1 MFHLV
6 SLFDESAFPY
16 PSLFIG
22 LTIIC
27 ECQLQV
33 LNISRCACLGGPSS
47 NLAAPSNRPRALT
60 LRKARMH
67 HLRSH
72 CVLAVPRILCSIS
85 GQIRLSFFQKGQ
97 GRSSKSAILH
107 YGHLPWLP
115 DASTTSATVLG
126 PTALSCP
133 DRIVGLLAAQSEPCA
148 HFFWHLSV
156 RSRLLVFE
164 SCASC
169 GDSALRVTTMGGV
182 KVCSRTP
189 EFECC
194 SLIKVLCVLKIILF

>member
-1 MFHLV
+1 M
-6 SLFDESAFPY
+6 
-16 PSLFIG
+16 G
-22 LTIIC
+22 T
-27 ECQLQV
+27 
-33 LNISRCACLGGPSS
+33 
-47 NLAAPSNRPRALT
+47 
-60 LRKARMH
+60 
-67 HLRSH
+67 
-72 CVLAVPRILCSIS
+72 
-85 GQIRLSFFQKGQ
+85 
-97 GRSSKSAILH
+97 
-107 YGHLPWLP
+107 LPWLP

-194 SLIKVLCVLKIILF
+194 SLIKVLCVLKMIFFDIFPRFAGTKKAPLLEATHVHTAEKEEDRQREEHATNTYINSPSKSKGTRLFL